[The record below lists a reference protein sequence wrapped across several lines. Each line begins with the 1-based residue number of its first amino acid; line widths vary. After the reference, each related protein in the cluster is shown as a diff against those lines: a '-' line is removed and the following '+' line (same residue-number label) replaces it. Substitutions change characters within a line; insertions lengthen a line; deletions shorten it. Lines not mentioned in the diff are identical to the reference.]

1 MSEIMEGVKI
11 LMEQEDIVEI
21 DDQMI
26 LIDKVVKNRI
36 HKGLE
41 GSWSVTE
48 AEGHDQGF
56 EEAKFAFKGGFPFI
70 AFSDTDVVVTPA
82 DVELGKVAGTLE
94 FVDEFGNQG

>member
-1 MSEIMEGVKI
+1 MKGVEI
-11 LMEQEDIVEI
+11 LMEQEDIVEV

-48 AEGHDQGF
+48 AECHDQGF
-56 EEAKFAFKGGFPFI
+56 EEAKFAFKGGFSFI
-70 AFSDTDVVVTPA
+70 AVADTDVVITPA
-82 DVELGKVAGTLE
+82 DVEFDKVAGALE
-94 FVDEFGNQG
+94 FVNEFRNQR